1 MGDLVRSVN
10 DAGSA
15 DLADLD
21 WAALEWQLSAAI
33 GSRAMELDRF
43 LVCGLDSLGQHC
55 VLSLKEFGVS
65 TIAIDR
71 GVPQTWEVPNLV
83 DSLDELIIGD
93 CRQNSILEQ
102 AQIERCR
109 AAILVTNSEQVNAET
124 ALAIRQLNPHT
135 RLVVRSAKANLNEL
149 LSQQLGNFIAYEPT
163 ELPAQS
169 FALAALGTDIV
180 GFFSIDGYWLRV
192 IQERVGNNHPWSYAR
207 FLHELNTHS
216 HRILAHARPSNPLP
230 QAFHQWE
237 SEAKVCPGDTL
248 IYIESADQ
256 FSLHP
261 AQARKIASRRMR
273 SVTRIAAM
281 RQSYQRIQERVT
293 RFWKVRFQQQDRRRV
308 VMIYGLVVLTLLLTS
323 TLLYDYYY
331 PGITRSSAFF
341 ANAVLLL
348 GGYGDVFGGNLLQPG
363 WRDPLPMWLRL
374 FSLGLTLVGTVLVGI
389 LYGFVTE
396 KLLSRKFQLLKHR
409 PPVPLQDHVAI
420 VGLGRV
426 GQRVAAFLQ
435 QFKQP
440 LVGISF
446 NPDFN
451 QAILP
456 DLPLIVGD
464 LSVALSKANLADAKS
479 VVVVTDDEIL
489 NLEVAL
495 MVQAKNPHANLVI
508 RTSGQRLSQHLM
520 AALPTTRALG
530 MDRVAAEVFA
540 GVAFGENIIN
550 LFHLNHQTILVTEYQ
565 IETGDTLNGLLLAE
579 VAYGYGV
586 VPILH
591 HRTPHE
597 AKLMP
602 TDDILLAI
610 GDRLVVLATIEGL
623 QRVEVGRRHSP
634 RWQVRVEK
642 AMTEEAT
649 FEGGNTIVRISGC
662 SLSAARELMHN
673 LPGILNVPLYKP
685 QAERLVHALEK
696 SQVTAQ
702 ILPIEHSSDR
712 SN

>member
-1 MGDLVRSVN
+1 
-10 DAGSA
+10 
-15 DLADLD
+15 
-21 WAALEWQLSAAI
+21 
-33 GSRAMELDRF
+33 MELDRF

-55 VLSLKEFGVS
+55 VLSLKEFGVR
-65 TIAIDR
+65 TIAIDLV
-71 GVPQTWEVPNLV
+71 VPQTWEVPNLV
-83 DSLDELIIGD
+83 NSLDELIIGD

-102 AQIERCR
+102 AQIQRCR

-135 RLVVRSAKANLNEL
+135 RLVVRSAKANLNQL

-180 GFFSIDGYWLRV
+180 GFFNVDGYWLRV
-192 IQERVGNNHPWSYAR
+192 MQERVGNNHPWSYTR

-216 HRILAHARPSNPLP
+216 HRILAHARPPTPLP

-237 SEAKVCPGDTL
+237 SKATVCPGDTL

-261 AQARKIASRRMR
+261 AQARKISSRRMR
-273 SVTRIAAM
+273 SVTGITAM
-281 RQSYQRIQERVT
+281 RLLYRRIRERVT
-293 RFWKVRFQQQDRRRV
+293 RFWKVSFQQQVRRV
-308 VMIYGLVVLTLLLTS
+308 VMIYALVVLTLLLAS
-323 TLLYDYYY
+323 TLLYEYYY
-331 PGITRSSAFF
+331 PGISQSSAFF

-363 WRDPLPMWLRL
+363 WRDPLPMWLRF

-396 KLLSRKFQLLKHR
+396 MLLSRKFQLLKHR
-409 PPVPLQDHVAI
+409 PPVPLQDHVVI

-456 DLPLIVGD
+456 DMPLIVGD

-495 MVQAKNPHANLVI
+495 MVQAKNPHINLVI

-520 AALPTTRALG
+520 AALPSTRALG

-550 LFHLNHQTILVTEYQ
+550 LFHFNHQTILVTEYQ

-591 HRTPHE
+591 HRTPNE

-602 TDDILLAI
+602 TDDVLLAI

-623 QRVEVGRRHSP
+623 QRVEVGTRHFQ

-642 AMTEEAT
+642 AMTEEAI
-649 FEGGNTIVRISGC
+649 FEGGNIIVRISGC

-673 LPGILNVPLYKP
+673 LPGVLNVPLYKH
-685 QAERLVHALEK
+685 QGERLVHALGK
-696 SQVTAQ
+696 VQVTAQ
-702 ILPIEHSSDR
+702 ILPIEYSRDR
-712 SN
+712 AN